1 MAANAKEYKDLQ
13 QAASIADD
21 ALVATAEPNATE
33 LQTSTV
39 TALAQKIQEIN
50 TDGPLAELELATSI
64 GKQQLAE
71 ALTEKGAASTP
82 SDTLVQMADKL
93 RGLTT
98 NDALTFIKG
107 SILSSNS
114 TSLNIPT
121 DIRDFAVLPNV
132 HDHFVV
138 HAGQALHIIPRGN
151 YPDLS
156 AMIGASV
163 ADVAAHSYTS
173 TTVRMG
179 RSTDG
184 NTIVVVYGINTNMD
198 IYDIDWSGD
207 TPVISYV
214 KTVTIPFSIY
224 GSSWKPGITN
234 DRELATA
241 VDFSYN
247 NYMRLFLV
255 NDTTVY
261 KTGKHGLHIQYY
273 YQDQIYFDINE
284 QKEGYLY
291 TAGNVSTSSSPN
303 AYKSTKIKYVPTTPE
318 ATGSITI
325 ENPGQNLYP
334 IGTTAGP
341 SAFER
346 SSFIDFE
353 SGLLIRTYCINYN
366 DYGYTSSRAISGQLS
381 VLNLKD
387 ESKPEA
393 LTTLNTY
400 ACAINP
406 GQSYAVGITTAGLS
420 FQNRPALCVFG
431 FPVIKK
437 SDTAWQLS
445 IPQFEQD
452 EIVYD
457 NSTGVLS
464 RTKTS
469 CALADSMNSYR
480 FEILLSANANGYM
493 YAYTYINHPYYGQAN
508 VLAKDVITMVHLN
521 FNNTPV
527 DLPITAIKSDEIN
540 GLKTET
546 VSVPLPESDAQ
557 EA

>member
-71 ALTEKGAASTP
+71 ALTEKGVASTP

-121 DIRDFAVLPNV
+121 DIRDFAVIPNV

-151 YPDLS
+151 YPDLP

-163 ADVAAHSYTS
+163 SDVAAHSYTS

-184 NTIVVVYGINTNMD
+184 NTIVVVYGTNTAMD
-198 IYDIDWSGD
+198 IYGIDWSGG

-214 KTVTIPFSIY
+214 KTVTIPFSIQY
-224 GSSWKPGITN
+224 QPWKPSITN

-241 VDFSYN
+241 ADSN
-247 NYMRLFLV
+247 HGCMGLFLV
-255 NDTTVY
+255 NDTTIY
-261 KTGKHGLHIQYY
+261 KIGNTGLHIQNI
-273 YQDQIYFDINE
+273 YQNQIYFDINE

-291 TAGNVSTSSSPN
+291 TAGNASASGDSK

-353 SGLLIRTYCINYN
+353 SGLLIRTYCINYYKN
-366 DYGYTSSRAISGQLS
+366 YTSSRTISGQLS

-393 LTTLNTY
+393 LTSLNTY

-406 GQSYAVGITTAGLS
+406 SQSYNYGITNAGVPI
-420 FQNRPALCVFG
+420 QNRPALCVYG

-437 SDTAWQLS
+437 SDTAWQLN

-457 NSTGVLS
+457 SSASVLS

-469 CALADSMNSYR
+469 CALANNTSDYR
-480 FEILLSANANGYM
+480 FEILLSANTNGYM
-493 YAYTYINHPYYGQAN
+493 YAYTYINSQYYGQAN
-508 VLAKDVITMVHLN
+508 VLTKDVITMVHLN
-521 FNNTPV
+521 FNDTPV
-527 DLPITAIKSDEIN
+527 DLPITALKYNEIN

-546 VSVPLPESDAQ
+546 VSVPLPESETQGA
-557 EA
+557 

>member
-1 MAANAKEYKDLQ
+1 MATTKEYKDLQ

-39 TALAQKIQEIN
+39 TAFAQKIQEIN

-71 ALTEKGAASTP
+71 ALTEKGVVTTS
-82 SDTLVQMADKL
+82 SETLVQMADKL

-114 TSLNIPT
+114 NSLNIPT
-121 DIRDFAVLPNV
+121 DIRDFAVIPNV

-151 YPDLS
+151 YPDLP

-163 ADVAAHSYTS
+163 SDVAAHSYTS
-173 TTVRMG
+173 TNVRMG
-179 RSTDG
+179 RSADG
-184 NTIVVVYGINTNMD
+184 NTIVVVYGTNTSMD

-214 KTVTIPFSIY
+214 KTVTIPFSLY
-224 GSSWKPGITN
+224 NTAWKPGITN

-241 VDFSYN
+241 SDSSYG
-247 NYMRLFLV
+247 YMSLFLV

-261 KTGKHGLHIQYY
+261 KMGRDDLYIQYI

-291 TAGNVSTSSSPN
+291 TAGNASSSGDSRT
-303 AYKSTKIKYVPTTPE
+303 YKSTKIKYVPTTPE

-346 SSFIDFE
+346 SSFIDFD
-353 SGLLIRTYCINYN
+353 SGLLIRTYCINYYN
-366 DYGYTSSRAISGQLS
+366 NYTSSRTISGQLS

-387 ESKPEA
+387 ESKQEA
-393 LTTLNTY
+393 LTSLNTY
-400 ACAINP
+400 ACAVNP
-406 GQSYAVGITTAGLS
+406 GQGHNYGITTAGLA
-420 FQNRPALCVFG
+420 FQNRPALCVYG

-437 SDTAWQLS
+437 SSTTWQLS

-457 NSTGVLS
+457 SIASVLS

-469 CALADSMNSYR
+469 CALANDMSGNYR
-480 FEILLSANANGYM
+480 FEILLSANTNGYM
-493 YAYTYINHPYYGQAN
+493 YAYTYVNSSYYGQAN

-546 VSVPLPESDAQ
+546 VSVTLPESDTQ
-557 EA
+557 EGN

>member
-71 ALTEKGAASTP
+71 ALTEKGVATTS
-82 SDTLVQMADKL
+82 SETLVQMADKL
-93 RGLTT
+93 KGLTT

-121 DIRDFAVLPNV
+121 DIRDFAVLTNV

-151 YPDLS
+151 YSDLP

-163 ADVAAHSYTS
+163 SDVAAHSYTS

-184 NTIVVVYGINTNMD
+184 NTIVVVYGTNTAMD

-207 TPVISYV
+207 APVISYV
-214 KTVTIPFSIY
+214 KTVTIPYSLY
-224 GSSWKPGITN
+224 SSQWKPGITN

-241 VDFSYN
+241 VDSN
-247 NYMRLFLV
+247 GNYMGLFLV

-261 KTGKHGLHIQYY
+261 KNSSNGLYIQYY

-291 TAGNVSTSSSPN
+291 TAGNASASGDSR

-325 ENPGQNLYP
+325 ERPGTTLQPL
-334 IGTTAGP
+334 GTTAGP
-341 SAFER
+341 SAYER
-346 SSFIDFE
+346 SSFIDFD
-353 SGLLIRTYCINYN
+353 SGLLIRTYCVNYYN
-366 DYGYTSSRAISGQLS
+366 NYTSSRTISGQLS

-387 ESKPEA
+387 VSKPEA
-393 LTTLNTY
+393 LTSLNTY
-400 ACAINP
+400 ACAVNP
-406 GQSYAVGITTAGLS
+406 GQSYNYGITNAGIS
-420 FQNRPALCVFG
+420 YQNRPALCVYG

-437 SDTAWQLS
+437 SNTALQLR

-452 EIVYD
+452 EITYD
-457 NSTGVLS
+457 STTGVLS

-469 CALADSMNSYR
+469 CALANNVSDYR
-480 FEILLSANANGYM
+480 FEVLLSANNNGYM
-493 YAYTYINHPYYGQAN
+493 YAYTYVNSNYYGQAN

-521 FNNTPV
+521 FNDTPV
-527 DLPITAIKSDEIN
+527 DLPITAIKSNEIN

-546 VSVPLPESDAQ
+546 VSVPLPEESQSQQA
-557 EA
+557 

>member
-1 MAANAKEYKDLQ
+1 MSNAKTYNELN
-13 QAASIADD
+13 QASVVNASDK
-21 ALVATAEPNATE
+21 V
-33 LQTSTV
+33 
-39 TALAQKIQEIN
+39 ALAQENQTELVTTTVSDLANAIGELNQA
-50 TDGPLAELELATSI
+50 GALAELSLATSI
-64 GKQQLAE
+64 GKNLLAQR
-71 ALTEKGAASTP
+71 LNEKGVTTDP
-82 SDTLVQMADKL
+82 SETLVQMADKL

-107 SILSSNS
+107 SILSSNI
-114 TSLNIPT
+114 TNLDIPT
-121 DIRDFAVLPNV
+121 DIRDFAVIPNV

-151 YPDLS
+151 YPDLP

-163 ADVAAHSYTS
+163 SDVAAHSYTS

-184 NTIVVVYGINTNMD
+184 NTIVVVYGTDTAMD
-198 IYDIDWSGD
+198 IYGIDWSGD
-207 TPVISYV
+207 APVISYV
-214 KTVTIPFSIY
+214 KTVTIPYSLY
-224 GSSWKPGITN
+224 SGQWKPGITN

-241 VDFSYN
+241 VDSN
-247 NYMRLFLV
+247 GNYMGLFLV

-261 KTGKHGLHIQYY
+261 KYSSDGLYISAY

-291 TAGNVSTSSSPN
+291 TAGGASSSN
-303 AYKSTKIKYVPTTPE
+303 DTKAYKSTKIKYVPTTPE

-325 ENPGQNLYP
+325 ESPGTTLYP
-334 IGTTAGP
+334 IGTIAGP

-346 SSFIDFE
+346 STFIDFD
-353 SGLLIRTYCINYN
+353 SGLLIRTYCTNYTSN
-366 DYGYTSSRAISGQLS
+366 GYTSSRAISGQLS

-393 LTTLNTY
+393 LTSLNTY
-400 ACAINP
+400 ACAVNP
-406 GQSYAVGITTAGLS
+406 DQDCNYGITNAGPSL
-420 FQNRPALCVFG
+420 QNRPALCVSG

-437 SDTAWQLS
+437 SDTAWQLN

-457 NSTGVLS
+457 SSTGVLS

-469 CALADSMNSYR
+469 CALADDMGEYR
-480 FEILLSANANGYM
+480 YEILLSANANGYL
-493 YAYTYINHPYYGQAN
+493 YAYTHVDSSQYGQAT

-527 DLPITAIKSDEIN
+527 DLPITAIKSNEIN

-546 VSVPLPESDAQ
+546 VSVPLPEDTTN
-557 EA
+557 

>member
-1 MAANAKEYKDLQ
+1 MADTNAKTIQDLNQ
-13 QAASIADD
+13 TTAVSGDD
-21 ALVATAEPNATE
+21 LVVVAQSGATE
-33 LQTSTV
+33 AAKATVST
-39 TALAQKIQEIN
+39 LAEAVGELN
-50 TDGPLAELELATSI
+50 STGALAELSLATSI
-64 GKQQLAE
+64 GKNLLAQN
-71 ALTEKGAASTP
+71 LTNKGVPTDP
-82 SDTLVQMADKL
+82 SETLVQMADKL
-93 RGLTT
+93 GGLTT

-114 TSLNIPT
+114 TSLNVPT
-121 DIRDFAVLPNV
+121 DIRDFAVIPNV

-151 YPDLS
+151 YYDLP

-173 TTVRMG
+173 TTVNMG
-179 RSTDG
+179 RSADG
-184 NTIVVVYGINTNMD
+184 NTIVVSYGTNTAMD
-198 IYDIDWSGD
+198 IYDIDWSGA
-207 TPVISYV
+207 TPIISYL
-214 KTVTIPFSIY
+214 KTVTIPYSTR
-224 GSSWKPGITN
+224 SSGKPGITN

-241 VDFSYN
+241 SQSN
-247 NYMRLFLV
+247 GNYMGLFLV

-261 KTGKHGLHIQYY
+261 KVGSDGLYISSS

-291 TAGNVSTSSSPN
+291 TAGHASSSGDSR

-325 ENPGQNLYP
+325 ENPGVTLYP

-341 SAFER
+341 SASER
-346 SSFIDFE
+346 SSFIDFD

-366 DYGYTSSRAISGQLS
+366 GSGYTSSRAISGQLS

-400 ACAINP
+400 ACVVNP
-406 GQSYAVGITTAGLS
+406 GQSYNYGITNAGAS
-420 FQNRPALCVFG
+420 FQNRPALCVYG
-431 FPVIKK
+431 FPVINK
-437 SDTAWQLS
+437 SDTTWQLN

-457 NSTGVLS
+457 NSTGMLS

-469 CALADSMNSYR
+469 CALADSMNEYR
-480 FEILLSANANGYM
+480 YEILLSANDNGYM
-493 YAYTYINHPYYGQAN
+493 YAYTYAGSYYGQAN

-546 VSVPLPESDAQ
+546 LSVPLPEDPNN
-557 EA
+557 